1 MKFDLK
7 KPCAAC
13 PFRTNALPTWLG
25 SYTPQG
31 VVDSIRND
39 EPFFCHHHVEETIG
53 YDDPDWREKAQE
65 SAQHC
70 AGALIFARK
79 MCKLSRDPE
88 IAQAQKAIDTN
99 QEILFPPDKF
109 VAYHS
114 VTISAVVKS
123 IKEKK
128 LNGKATK
135 PKATKRKPSA
145 KN

>member
-13 PFRTNALPTWLG
+13 PFRKNAVPSWLG

-31 VVDSIRND
+31 VVDSIKAD
-39 EPFFCHHHVEETIG
+39 QPFFCHHDVENNIG
-53 YDDPDWREKAQE
+53 YDDPDWLEKAQD

-88 IAQAQKAIDTN
+88 IAEAQKAIDPK
-99 QEILFPPDKF
+99 QDILFPPEEF
-109 VAYHS
+109 VRYHS
-114 VTISAVVKS
+114 VSIDKVVNR
-123 IKEKK
+123 IKQNRSKK
-128 LNGKATK
+128 DQKKKG
-135 PKATKRKPSA
+135 A
-145 KN
+145 KDARSNRS